1 MHLYK
6 CHWLVSEEGVMETS
20 DPLGQSSSKEEEVVA
35 DLNHRDEGE
44 AGEET
49 NLCHR
54 IAFKSRLNLKR
65 KTRILL
71 SLKNLKNAVMKFNIK
86 VSS

>member
-1 MHLYK
+1 MK
-6 CHWLVSEEGVMETS
+6 TS
-20 DPLGQSSSKEEEVVA
+20 DSLSQSSSKEEEVVA

-54 IAFKSRLNLKR
+54 IAFKSCLNWKK

-71 SLKNLKNAVMKFNIK
+71 SLKNLKNAAMKLNIK

>member
-1 MHLYK
+1 MK
-6 CHWLVSEEGVMETS
+6 TS
-20 DPLGQSSSKEEEVVA
+20 DSLGQSSSKEEEVMA

-49 NLCHR
+49 NLCQR
-54 IAFKSRLNLKR
+54 IPFKSCLNWKK

-71 SLKNLKNAVMKFNIK
+71 SLKNLKNAVMKLNIK